1 MKIRDI
7 CITMLLTIGVTF
19 NVFASQTDRNKEE
32 IEMDQTYYNSTLIIT
47 LSAAQKILSAGKK
60 LAESKNLN
68 LAIAVVD
75 SSGNLIAFLRMDKA
89 RPVTI
94 DVAIGKA
101 KTAAYLGAPSK
112 KFEDMINN
120 GFPSMLSTPGLTP
133 LQGGEP
139 IVCDD
144 LICGAVGVS
153 GSNGETDQK
162 MAQSLA
168 ADILARISS

>member
-1 MKIRDI
+1 MKIREVCLTI
-7 CITMLLTIGVTF
+7 LLSIGVTF
-19 NVFASQTDRNKEE
+19 NVFASQTDKNTEKTD
-32 IEMDQTYYNSTLIIT
+32 MNQTYYRSTPIIT
-47 LSAAQKILSAGKK
+47 LSAAQKILSAGKN
-60 LAESKNLN
+60 LAESENLN

-139 IVCDD
+139 IVCND

-153 GSNGETDQK
+153 GSNGETDRK
-162 MAQSLA
+162 IAQTLA
-168 ADILARISS
+168 VDILTHPPD